1 MEEEVEKDV
10 EEEIWQRV
18 LEGGRRRQKNRR
30 WRMEISEA
38 GHCRL
43 CLDRCKLFSM
53 LQNCSKL

>member
-53 LQNCSKL
+53 LQNC

>member
-1 MEEEVEKDV
+1 MEEEVEEEVDV
-10 EEEIWQRV
+10 EEGS
-18 LEGGRRRQKNRR
+18 LAKGFRRRQKNRR

-53 LQNCSKL
+53 LQNC